1 MKTLNIA
8 AATVLGIGVGRGAGV
23 GVKAPEAQAGLPPGT
38 YWCWSHLVPNYQK
51 CPDIPPWGSR
61 WKACGSNP
69 VLFVLDDTMCPAPPD
84 PNQVYTFNCWGKEMK
99 LGKICPAVPPGPD
112 NWLPCPNLG
121 HDVYTLDGDCAR

>member
-8 AATVLGIGVGRGAGV
+8 AATVLGIGVGLGAGV
-23 GVKAPEAQAGLPPGT
+23 LVKAPEAQAGLPPGT

-69 VLFVLDDTMCPAPPD
+69 VLFVLYDTM
-84 PNQVYTFNCWGKEMK
+84 
-99 LGKICPAVPPGPD
+99 CPAVPPGPD
-112 NWLPCPNLG
+112 NWLPCPNLD

>member
-8 AATVLGIGVGRGAGV
+8 AATVLGIGVGLGAGV
-23 GVKAPEAQAGLPPGT
+23 LVKAPEAQAGLPPGT

-69 VLFVLDDTMCPAPPD
+69 VLFVLDDRNEVAALKKAQAQLAKDRATLVDMERQVARGPRRGPRVRPASALWD
-84 PNQVYTFNCWGKEMK
+84 RSFRT
-99 LGKICPAVPPGPD
+99 
-112 NWLPCPNLG
+112 
-121 HDVYTLDGDCAR
+121 